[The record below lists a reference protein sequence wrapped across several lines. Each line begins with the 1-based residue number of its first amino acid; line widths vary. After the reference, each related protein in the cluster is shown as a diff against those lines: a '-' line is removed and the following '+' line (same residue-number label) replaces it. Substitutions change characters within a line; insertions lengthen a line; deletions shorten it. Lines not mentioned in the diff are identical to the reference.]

1 MNHRRSTG
9 QARLLAKHQAEE
21 RSIERAA
28 YRLVSRNDSVATG
41 LQDIL
46 VETGLST
53 RAFYRHFASKDEL
66 LTAMYRAEGQRVA
79 EGLSE
84 EIATTTDPR
93 EAVRAWI
100 NFWIAVVY
108 GKPRG
113 RYARMLASAEVR
125 GAAGF
130 RVAQSENNLVFVA
143 ILAQVLSAGKHTATF
158 PLVEP
163 REDAR
168 AFQAAVVALME
179 TRLFGHSAPNAKSA
193 GAHLTSYISRAL
205 GCSLEAHEPGKFD
218 VTEAGRND

>member
-1 MNHRRSTG
+1 MSQRRSTG

-28 YRLVSRNDSVATG
+28 YRLVARNDSAATG

-46 VETGLST
+46 LETGLST

-66 LTAMYRAEGQRVA
+66 LMAMFRAEGQRVS
-79 EGLSE
+79 ESLSE
-84 EIATTTDPR
+84 IIATTSGPS
-93 EAVRAWI
+93 EAVRAWSK
-100 NFWIAVVY
+100 FWIGVVY
-108 GKPRG
+108 GTQRG

-125 GAAGF
+125 GATGF
-130 RVAQSENNLVFVA
+130 RFAQSENNLVFVA
-143 ILAQVLSAGKHTATF
+143 ILAQVLSAGKHAGTF

-179 TRLFGHSAPNAKSA
+179 RRLFGHNAPNATSA
-193 GAHLTSYISRAL
+193 GIHLDSYISRCL
-205 GCSLEAHEPGKFD
+205 GCSLD
-218 VTEAGRND
+218 VPEVGRNE

>member
-21 RSIERAA
+21 RVIERAA
-28 YRLVSRNDSVATG
+28 YRLVARNDSAVTG

-66 LTAMYRAEGQRVA
+66 LTAMFRAEGQGVA
-79 EGLSE
+79 ESLSE
-84 EIATTTDPR
+84 VIATTTGTR

-100 NFWIAVVY
+100 KFWIAVVY
-108 GKPRG
+108 GAPRG

-125 GAAGF
+125 GATGF

-143 ILAQVLSAGKHTATF
+143 ILAQILSAGKHAGTF

-168 AFQAAVVALME
+168 AFQAAVVALIE
-179 TRLFGHSAPNAKSA
+179 TRLFGQSSPNATSA
-193 GAHLTSYISRAL
+193 GTHLTSYISRAL
-205 GCSLEAHEPGKFD
+205 GCSLDLA
-218 VTEAGRND
+218 EAGRNE